1 MTVKTR
7 EITHRSL
14 QSDTYR
20 IEYIVGGEKAT
31 IYRNEGVMMHF
42 LVEHTD
48 ELVNLLDELRQC
60 IGRDLNA

>member
-1 MTVKTR
+1 
-7 EITHRSL
+7 
-14 QSDTYR
+14 
-20 IEYIVGGEKAT
+20 
-31 IYRNEGVMMHF
+31 MMHF